1 MRSRSSRLFI
11 VLLHL
16 VGVSTNLPR
25 PGYSYWWNVGIV
37 GVHPMAILFESLDLK
52 HAGGLDGFLAQMR
65 ALGYDPDID
74 ILAEPYW
81 LQDDTDGKCLGP
93 DGFSECGDATL
104 WHVRR
109 RKYPS
114 GRKGASEQ
122 VEDGHNSNKRKR
134 GLFSLVSFFTGG
146 VEEPAHAD
154 EWGYA
159 LQLLDA
165 EILSSISA
173 HTSENALVE
182 IGQKRKRKGR
192 KGELEELFGKDC
204 LIPNDANRSRQGEA
218 RQSSG
223 SNEDELAERP
233 WESLRTG
240 PCSSEE
246 AWAWSVNGEG
256 ILIHDK
262 KAFETASHRKR
273 HKERNRQVLMGGS
286 IAWQLQR
293 GRNINDPALS
303 DNIADCIWRS
313 DSNEA
318 ILAPCIDEMEVN
330 STSQNINSTA
340 KPLSGSE
347 KPVGFSL
354 VRYQGAASSVRK
366 LPSLMERPTITV
378 DVGSIVPPLGDSKA
392 RMDSSNSMV
401 KEHSRPDPIKKE
413 EKMKYTS
420 SLHSNTHRDHFD
432 HPPTTKR
439 TSQSHASNP
448 VLHSDIK
455 PSSQLLHTHAS
466 KISHA
471 SLASNRDP
479 NNRRLLHKPG
489 SFSGE
494 QGHHLLHHPPTS
506 SLPPGSPLGHHD
518 DTPHMP
524 RKIPVHPY
532 IESSKDGLWEDP
544 ATGLR
549 YLTDLCEYLG
559 HERKEVGRHTLVG
572 VGQFVKT
579 MLKIKVYG
587 VALYLSKRDVL
598 ADPNFVPHAR
608 SSADE
613 LRQGDGLYN
622 YLMNAPSSSGGRID
636 RTLLLKL
643 NMQLSTETMR
653 TSLQAD
659 WKLLTDEHK
668 EMLVSTSF
676 KPRDADEKMLQKIKS
691 EENSSNCSC
700 GQNAPAEYNAD
711 PSCCARGTDL
721 VFTWRKNG
729 DLEVIAFLEFNF
741 VV

>member
-1 MRSRSSRLFI
+1 
-11 VLLHL
+11 
-16 VGVSTNLPR
+16 
-25 PGYSYWWNVGIV
+25 
-37 GVHPMAILFESLDLK
+37 MAILFESLDLK

-122 VEDGHNSNKRKR
+122 VE
-134 GLFSLVSFFTGG
+134 
-146 VEEPAHAD
+146 
-154 EWGYA
+154 
-159 LQLLDA
+159 
-165 EILSSISA
+165 
-173 HTSENALVE
+173 E

-262 KAFETASHRKR
+262 KAFEIASHRKR

-448 VLHSDIK
+448 
-455 PSSQLLHTHAS
+455 
-466 KISHA
+466 
-471 SLASNRDP
+471 
-479 NNRRLLHKPG
+479 
-489 SFSGE
+489 
-494 QGHHLLHHPPTS
+494 
-506 SLPPGSPLGHHD
+506 
-518 DTPHMP
+518 
-524 RKIPVHPY
+524 
-532 IESSKDGLWEDP
+532 
-544 ATGLR
+544 
-549 YLTDLCEYLG
+549 
-559 HERKEVGRHTLVG
+559 
-572 VGQFVKT
+572 
-579 MLKIKVYG
+579 
-587 VALYLSKRDVL
+587 
-598 ADPNFVPHAR
+598 
-608 SSADE
+608 
-613 LRQGDGLYN
+613 
-622 YLMNAPSSSGGRID
+622 
-636 RTLLLKL
+636 
-643 NMQLSTETMR
+643 
-653 TSLQAD
+653 
-659 WKLLTDEHK
+659 
-668 EMLVSTSF
+668 
-676 KPRDADEKMLQKIKS
+676 
-691 EENSSNCSC
+691 
-700 GQNAPAEYNAD
+700 
-711 PSCCARGTDL
+711 
-721 VFTWRKNG
+721 
-729 DLEVIAFLEFNF
+729 
-741 VV
+741 